1 MKKLIVISDWVSDS
15 LSCQEFR
22 SAVEGYVAKEN
33 YPHISFVAST
43 PSTIHTAFLIQQ
55 VVETETK
62 YGRPQETII
71 FQNTDPRLNNNE
83 NFSKNSQGGEF
94 LVLRLVNGIYVCGP
108 NAGYDFSLIKKE
120 IEKLF
125 VYQNFFTE
133 SQFRSRDFYSRICA
147 HLIEEMEDQ
156 LDLEEAQTNI
166 IPELEGFYIGHI
178 DNFGNIKTTIPLSA
192 LKGKYEWGDEVEIVI
207 NNIKKKAVLAKGL
220 FKHQPGVL
228 IIYPGSSGKKDD
240 PYLEISVWRYFTEK
254 DPSTG
259 EKIFNYP
266 KPGTPI
272 NLNLSKRK

>member
-1 MKKLIVISDWVSDS
+1 MKKLIVVSDWASDS

-22 SAVEGYVAKEN
+22 SAVEGFLESEV

-55 VVETETK
+55 LVETETR

-71 FQNTDPRLNNNE
+71 FQNTDPRLNNIEN
-83 NFSKNSQGGEF
+83 NFSQNPGGEF
-94 LVLRLVNGIYVCGP
+94 LVLRLTNGIYVCGP
-108 NAGYDFSLIKKE
+108 NSGYDFSLIKKE
-120 IEKLF
+120 IDKLF
-125 VYQNFFTE
+125 IYQISSTE

-147 HLIEEMEDQ
+147 HLMEEMEDQ
-156 LDLEEAQTNI
+156 LELEEVQTNI
-166 IPELEGFYIGHI
+166 IPELQGFYIGHI
-178 DNFGNIKTTIPLSA
+178 DNFGNIKTTAPLSV
-192 LKGKYEWGDEVEIVI
+192 LKGKYEWGEEIEIII
-207 NNIKKKAVLAKGL
+207 NNIKKRAILAKGL
-220 FKHQPGVL
+220 FKYQPGVL

-254 DPSTG
+254 DSSTG

-272 NLNLSKRK
+272 SLTKKK